1 MTKTG
6 VQNIPVL

>member
-6 VQNIPVL
+6 VDS